1 MELAWKEIKKN
12 KQVTC
17 TVDLFFIG
25 LVFFRK
31 EFKEKQEFSIR
42 F

>member
-1 MELAWKEIKKN
+1 MEKAWQ
-12 KQVTC
+12 QVINDSRITLSI
-17 TVDLFFIG
+17 DLFFIG

-31 EFKEKQEFSIR
+31 DFKVKQEFSIR